1 MTAPKPAANVLE
13 MIGDTPMLE
22 VSRLDAGPCRLFLKL
37 ENQNPGGSIKDRI
50 GLSMV
55 EAAEAEGRI
64 KPGGTI
70 VEATAGN
77 TGLGL
82 ALAAAQK
89 GYRMLVVVPDKM
101 SQEKVFHLRALGA
114 EVRMTRSDVG
124 KGHPEYYQDVAE
136 RLAKELPNA
145 FWANQFANPANPR
158 AHETGTGPEIW
169 QQMEGRLDAVV
180 CGVGSGGTI
189 TGLARYLKSV
199 NPSIEIV
206 LADPKGSVLAPLV
219 NEGRQ
224 VEVGAWMVEGIGEDF
239 VPPNCELG
247 LVTRAYEVSDAE
259 SFATARELL
268 AREGVLAGS
277 STGTLLDF
285 WMADQGFLKRERY
298 GDLRDLISRRAV
310 DRQVVS
316 AAPSDTLLN
325 AYGRMR
331 LYDVSQLPVL
341 DGLRI
346 VGIID
351 ESDILLA
358 VYNHAER
365 FAAPVSEFMT
375 SRLEIV
381 PPSAGLEELM
391 PIFRADRVAI
401 VVGEDGFQGLIT
413 KVDVINHLR
422 QKVS

>member
-1 MTAPKPAANVLE
+1 L
-13 MIGDTPMLE
+13 
-22 VSRLDAGPCRLFLKL
+22 
-37 ENQNPGGSIKDRI
+37 
-50 GLSMV
+50 
-55 EAAEAEGRI
+55 
-64 KPGGTI
+64 
-70 VEATAGN
+70 
-77 TGLGL
+77 
-82 ALAAAQK
+82 
-89 GYRMLVVVPDKM
+89 
-101 SQEKVFHLRALGA
+101 
-114 EVRMTRSDVG
+114 
-124 KGHPEYYQDVAE
+124 
-136 RLAKELPNA
+136 
-145 FWANQFANPANPR
+145 
-158 AHETGTGPEIW
+158 
-169 QQMEGRLDAVV
+169 
-180 CGVGSGGTI
+180 GGTI
-189 TGLARYLKSV
+189 TGLARYLRGM
-199 NPSIEIV
+199 NPEIEIV

-219 NEGRQ
+219 NESRQ
-224 VEVGAWMVEGIGEDF
+224 VEVGSWMVEGIGEDF

-268 AREGVLAGS
+268 AKEGVLAGS
-277 STGTLLDF
+277 STGTLLAAALRYCREQTRPRRVVTFVCDSGNKYLSKMYNDF

-298 GDLRDLISRRAV
+298 GDLRDLISRRAA

-358 VYNHAER
+358 VYNHPER
-365 FAAPVSEFMT
+365 FPAPVSEFMT